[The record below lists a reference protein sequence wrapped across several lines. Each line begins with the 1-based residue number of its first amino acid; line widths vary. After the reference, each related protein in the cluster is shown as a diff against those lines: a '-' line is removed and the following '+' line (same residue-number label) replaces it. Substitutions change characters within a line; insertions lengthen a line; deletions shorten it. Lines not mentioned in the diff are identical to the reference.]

1 MSFLSKS
8 TNKFYSTLFNRDT
21 FLGKLNRTLDP
32 LGREVA
38 DDAIEKTTPVPDAVL
53 PPPVAMPGMDD
64 EAVRRARRRKIAGI
78 QSQGGRASTIY
89 TDGDGS
95 AKLGG

>member
-21 FLGKLNRTLDP
+21 LLGKVNRTLDP
-32 LGREVA
+32 LTTKIA
-38 DDAIEKTTPVPDAVL
+38 DDAIEKTSPVPEAVL
-53 PPPVAMPGMDD
+53 PEPVAMPGMDD

-89 TDGDGS
+89 TDDGG